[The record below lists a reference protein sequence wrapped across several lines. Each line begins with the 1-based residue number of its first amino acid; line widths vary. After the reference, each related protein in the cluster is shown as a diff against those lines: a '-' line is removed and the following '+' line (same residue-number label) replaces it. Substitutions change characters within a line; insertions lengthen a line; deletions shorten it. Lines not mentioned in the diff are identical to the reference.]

1 MRLFFHKLTH
11 WEYWPF
17 FPVYFPVIFLWSWY
31 SIRARSI
38 FFFNASNPTIKNGGF
53 MAESKKEI
61 YNLIPKQYYPKTE
74 LVKEKTPFPEVRRL
88 LEQSGI
94 RYPLIAKPDIGLRGS
109 AVRKIHTPDELSAY
123 HDKADFDYL
132 LQDLIPYANE
142 FGIFYVRYPHE
153 KKGKITGIVGK
164 EYLIVE
170 GDGVSSIENLIRRN
184 PRYELQLK
192 ALRRDYGKKLL
203 DVLPEGEKKNLVP
216 YGNHARGAKFIDE
229 SYRATQKLT
238 DTIDEICRQI
248 PGFYFGRLDV
258 MYNTFEELERGEN
271 FLLVELNGAAS
282 EPTHIYDP
290 GHSVF
295 FAWKELMRHI
305 TYMYQISVANHKN
318 GAPYLSHKAGM
329 EQYRRHLEQS
339 KKIVGF

>member
-17 FPVYFPVIFLWSWY
+17 FPVYFPVILQWIY
-31 SIRARSI
+31 HSIRARSI

-61 YNLIPKQYYPKTE
+61 YSLIPQQYYPKTE
-74 LVKEKTPFPEVRRL
+74 LVAENTVFPDVISI

-94 RYPLIAKPDIGLRGS
+94 KFPLIAKPNIGLRGS
-109 AVRKIHTPDELSAY
+109 GVKKIHDLAELANY
-123 HDKADFDYL
+123 HSRAHFDFL
-132 LQDLIPYANE
+132 IQDLIPYENE
-142 FGIFYVRYPHE
+142 FGIFYVRYPHQ
-153 KKGKITGIVGK
+153 KKGRITGVVGK
-164 EYLIVE
+164 EFLIVE
-170 GDGVSSIENLIRRN
+170 GDGKSTIEELIKQN

-192 ALRRDYGKKLL
+192 SLRREYGKQLME
-203 DVLPEGEKKNLVP
+203 VLQTGEKKNLVP

-229 SYRATQKLT
+229 TGRVTEKLT
-238 DTIDEICRQI
+238 DLIDGICQQV

-258 MYNTFEELERGEN
+258 MYSTFDELERGEN

-290 GHSVF
+290 KHSIF
-295 FAWKELMRHI
+295 FAWQELLRHNR
-305 TYMYQISVANHKN
+305 YMFEISVANHKT
-318 GAPYLSHKAGM
+318 GAPYLPHKVGM
-329 EQYRRHLEQS
+329 AQYRIHLENN
-339 KKIVGF
+339 KKILSF